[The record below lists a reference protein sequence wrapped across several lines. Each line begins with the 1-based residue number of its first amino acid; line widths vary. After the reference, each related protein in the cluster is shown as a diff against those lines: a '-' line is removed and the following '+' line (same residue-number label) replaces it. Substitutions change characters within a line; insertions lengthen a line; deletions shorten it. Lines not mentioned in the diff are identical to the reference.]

1 MNTKNKNV
9 VKRLINIGHIY
20 TAKSRKW
27 KPFIDV
33 TPSEGFVWWE
43 GRGNDVRERFN
54 EIYDSIYDGR
64 KFNPFIYDESGINWQ
79 RRMSIDDKDCKWEGT
94 AYDGN
99 GNILNSNN

>member
-20 TAKSRKW
+20 TANSKKW

-43 GRGNDVRERFN
+43 GGGKDVRERFD

-64 KFNPFIYDESGINWQ
+64 KFNPFIHDESG
-79 RRMSIDDKDCKWEGT
+79 M
-94 AYDGN
+94 A
-99 GNILNSNN
+99 